1 VRTLNPK
8 TAHRMPPLISEVV
21 EGVCKSFNAKFRL
34 DYFPGYPLLSNHPA
48 IVEIIRSAVSKLYSE
63 RNVVEVQK
71 PVMAGEDFAHFLEK
85 LPGAQLRLGVRNE
98 EIGADKP
105 WHSPQFI
112 VDENAIPVGAAT
124 LTASVWEY
132 LES

>member
-1 VRTLNPK
+1 
-8 TAHRMPPLISEVV
+8 
-21 EGVCKSFNAKFRL
+21 
-34 DYFPGYPLLSNHPA
+34 
-48 IVEIIRSAVSKLYSE
+48 
-63 RNVVEVQK
+63 
-71 PVMAGEDFAHFLEK
+71 MAGEDFAHFLEK

-105 WHSPQFI
+105 WHSPHFI

-124 LTASVWEY
+124 LAASVWEY